1 MYRQVLL
8 KLAQMGLLA
17 ALGACGQGCME
28 AAYECQSHDDCPAG
42 LECVVHFP
50 NGGRTHTS
58 SYCMRARFTG
68 DLHDPTDSS
77 NFDIGGQDIG
87 GDSGGDP
94 GLDPGQDPG
103 ADPGVE
109 DSKIDLGVD
118 SGIDLGAD
126 PGNDAGY
133 EPGTWFDWRWGLT
146 WENPPTGRYL
156 DWEEARAHCESLWL
170 EGGGWRLP
178 SISELRTLIRDCE
191 ATELEGN
198 CGVTDECLDLSCRGP
213 SCNGCAY
220 DSGPAEG
227 CYWPHEMEGAC
238 RAYWSSSRV
247 EFGPEDAYYV
257 RFIDGRVSVSAIVSS
272 GYDFAVRCVR

>member
-1 MYRQVLL
+1 MQRLKLL
-8 KLAQMGLLA
+8 KLMLIGFLA
-17 ALGACGQGCME
+17 MLAGGAFGCME
-28 AAYECQSHDDCPAG
+28 ELYECTSNADCPTG
-42 LECVVHFP
+42 NECVVYFS
-50 NGGRTHTS
+50 GGTGRHSS

-77 NFDIGGQDIG
+77 NFDIGGQDVG
-87 GDSGGDP
+87 GDSGGAP
-94 GLDPGQDPG
+94 GFDPGQDPG
-103 ADPGVE
+103 TDPGH
-109 DSKIDLGVD
+109 DLGVD
-118 SGIDLGAD
+118 
-126 PGNDAGY
+126 PGQFPSEDAGY
-133 EPGTWFDWRWGLT
+133 KPGTWFDSSSGLT
-146 WENPPTGRYL
+146 WENPPNGGFVNW
-156 DWEEARAHCESLWL
+156 DEARSHCNGLWWL
-170 EGGGWRLP
+170 AGGGWRMP

-238 RAYWSSSRV
+238 SAYWSSSRV

-257 RFIDGRVSVSAIVSS
+257 RFIDGRVSVSAIASS
-272 GYDFAVRCVR
+272 DDYAVRCVR